1 MSISV
6 AAIKDYDKNSKQP
19 TTNVIQNK
27 ARPERSRMGQFR
39 GSASACA
46 ELVERSAIWQDEEEA
61 VFSFAL
67 VARPVILNAKIR
79 QLRRPMGSEHI

>member
-1 MSISV
+1 MT
-6 AAIKDYDKNSKQP
+6 K
-19 TTNVIQNK
+19 TTNNQQRTLFKTKPNK
-27 ARPERSRMGQFR
+27 ACPERSRMGQFP

-46 ELVERSAIWQDEEEA
+46 ELVERSAIWPDEEQV

-67 VARPVILNAKIR
+67 AARPVILKAKIR